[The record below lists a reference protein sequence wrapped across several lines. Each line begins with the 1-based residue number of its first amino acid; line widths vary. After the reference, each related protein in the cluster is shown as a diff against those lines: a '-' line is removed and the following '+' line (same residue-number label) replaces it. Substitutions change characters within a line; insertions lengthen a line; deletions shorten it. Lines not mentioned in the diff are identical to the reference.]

1 MKKDLEHDLISEKKL
16 LDSEN
21 EKDVRVDQNSDKKI
35 DEYDEIDDKKDF
47 KEETKNKSGFFGK
60 KTTSKEDSQKEI
72 IEKLKKEN
80 AKFAED
86 KEELNDR
93 FLRLYSEFDNYKKR
107 TNKEKVDLIDTAS
120 EKVLKDILPIVDDF
134 ERAMQAN
141 ENSQDIVAIKAGFNL
156 IYSKLLQLLKI
167 YEVEEIPARDKPFDT
182 DFHEAITHYKA
193 TNNDEKG
200 KVMEVSQK
208 GYKIK
213 NKVIR
218 YSKVVVGI

>member
-1 MKKDLEHDLISEKKL
+1 MKKDLGDDLKEEKDLINSG
-16 LDSEN
+16 SEN
-21 EKDVRVDQNSDKKI
+21 DVRIEQNSDKMGT
-35 DEYDEIDDKKDF
+35 ESDDSNNKKDIQ
-47 KEETKNKSGFFGK
+47 EEPKNKSGFFGK

-80 AKFAED
+80 EKYAEE
-86 KEELNDR
+86 KQELNDK

-107 TNKEKVDLIDTAS
+107 TNKEKLDLIDTAS
-120 EKVLKDILPIVDDF
+120 EKVLRDMLPIVDDF
-134 ERAMQAN
+134 ERAIQAN
-141 ENSQDIVAIKAGFNL
+141 ENLQDATAIKSGFEL
-156 IYSKLLQLLKI
+156 IYSKLLQLLKV
-167 YEVEEIPARDKPFDT
+167 YEIEEIPAKGELFST
-182 DFHEAITHYKA
+182 DFHEAITHFPA
-193 TNNDEKG
+193 ANEDEKG